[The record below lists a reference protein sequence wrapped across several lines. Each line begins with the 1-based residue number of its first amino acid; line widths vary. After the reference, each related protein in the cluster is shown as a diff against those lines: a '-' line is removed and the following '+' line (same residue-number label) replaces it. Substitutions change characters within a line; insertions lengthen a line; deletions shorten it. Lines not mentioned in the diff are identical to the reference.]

1 MSTQSRQRH
10 ISLPRLLLAAFML
23 AGCGFVSSQ
32 PTMNATQ
39 TLAPSMVPGSIH
51 ADPYGRN
58 AWELPRGLP
67 EQADACVA
75 IKVPA
80 NAYMSAI
87 GDQRECNPGYLRIG
101 ERCTV
106 VRVPADAHPDDQP
119 FAPGRECDRSYLG
132 R

>member
-1 MSTQSRQRH
+1 M
-10 ISLPRLLLAAFML
+10 A
-23 AGCGFVSSQ
+23 
-32 PTMNATQ
+32 
-39 TLAPSMVPGSIH
+39 PGSIN
-51 ADPYGRN
+51 ADLYVRN
-58 AWELPRGLP
+58 AWELPRGFP

-80 NAYMSAI
+80 NAYLSAV
-87 GDQRECNPGYLRIG
+87 GNPGECNPGYLRIG

-106 VRVPADAHPDDQP
+106 VKVPDEAHPDDQP